1 MKYIIPFISCFLVL
15 VSCTKESEYSVPEE
29 TVYSPKK
36 NAFRA
41 AKITGTNTHWGDYT
55 LYLEYDKDELSSI
68 IRTNA
73 EGDTVGGFNI
83 TRNSGTLS
91 LAFRDYVPAIDNDS
105 IQRIDE
111 RLKNLYGAGNY
122 SLWDSISRSAQ
133 SPLEVTA
140 YLYTD
145 GRIKK
150 SVVRKYVPNPN
161 RNETGKDFK
170 YAYVLVSTTS
180 STYEYNDQ
188 SDVCVNRIM
197 YDVHDPVDKDIY
209 VRSLYKTETNYQNEK
224 ITSLG
229 WFTAQGGDNF
239 TEYNRYH
246 YTYNG
251 QQLTG
256 IHGTDFSR
264 TFTYNGNQV
273 TMTTNDMETVTYELD
288 THGNVVKMDDGKG
301 NAWQV
306 EYEPGNGNFSMFT
319 LLTDRMTNP
328 FFIK

>member
-15 VSCTKESEYSVPEE
+15 VSCTKEGKFSAPEE
-29 TVYSPKK
+29 TVYSPQK

-41 AKITGTNTHWGDYT
+41 AKVTGTSNHWGEFT
-55 LYLEYDKDELSSI
+55 LYMEYDKEELKSI
-68 IRTNA
+68 VRTNA

-83 TRNSGTLS
+83 TRNSETLS
-91 LAFRDYVPAIDNDS
+91 LAFRDYVPAIDKDS

-111 RLKNLYGAGNY
+111 RLKGLYGAGNY

-133 SPLEVTA
+133 SLLEVTA

-161 RNETGKDFK
+161 RNETGKNFK

-197 YDVHDPVDKDIY
+197 YDVHNPADKDIY
-209 VRSLYKTETNYQNEK
+209 VRSLYKTETGYQNDK
-224 ITSLG
+224 IMSLG
-229 WFTAQGGDNF
+229 WFTAPGGDNF

-246 YTYNG
+246 YTYSG
-251 QQLTG
+251 EQLTS
-256 IHGTDFSR
+256 IRGTDFSR

-273 TMTTNDMETVTYELD
+273 TMTTNETETVTYELD
-288 THGNVVKMDDGKG
+288 AHGNVVKMNDGKG

-306 EYEPGNGNFSMFT
+306 EYEPGNGNFSMLTF
-319 LLTDRMTNP
+319 LTDRMTNP